1 MRDIIY
7 YYYNL
12 KIDKISN
19 KNNNYYFYYG
29 GYIYGLLLYDNDI
42 KILNNIYNLS
52 QYIGHYKMH
61 NIIKNNKNSIIT
73 MIDNRA
79 YILIKFNNYKKYD
92 INIQD
97 IDFMGK
103 IRFNLDKEL
112 IRERWNVLWERKI
125 DYLEYQIKQIG
136 LKYPELVDSFSYFVG
151 MAENAISYYKNTLID
166 YKDNVNN
173 NSYVIAHDKITV
185 STDYFYNPVN
195 FIIDHKSRDL
205 GEYIKL
211 SFYNKNYN
219 IFKEL
224 DSYFRKNYY
233 TEYDMRLLIARIM
246 YPSSYFNIYDNII
259 KGELKEKNISYV
271 VDNICE
277 YEKYLGDIFKYLEN
291 YYKIPSIEW
300 LKK

>member
-151 MAENAISYYKNTLID
+151 MAENAISYYKNTLILF
-166 YKDNVNN
+166 KSI
-173 NSYVIAHDKITV
+173 NSKI
-185 STDYFYNPVN
+185 
-195 FIIDHKSRDL
+195 
-205 GEYIKL
+205 
-211 SFYNKNYN
+211 
-219 IFKEL
+219 
-224 DSYFRKNYY
+224 
-233 TEYDMRLLIARIM
+233 
-246 YPSSYFNIYDNII
+246 
-259 KGELKEKNISYV
+259 
-271 VDNICE
+271 
-277 YEKYLGDIFKYLEN
+277 
-291 YYKIPSIEW
+291 
-300 LKK
+300 

>member
-300 LKK
+300 IKK

>member
-61 NIIKNNKNSIIT
+61 NIIT
-73 MIDNRA
+73 MIYNRD